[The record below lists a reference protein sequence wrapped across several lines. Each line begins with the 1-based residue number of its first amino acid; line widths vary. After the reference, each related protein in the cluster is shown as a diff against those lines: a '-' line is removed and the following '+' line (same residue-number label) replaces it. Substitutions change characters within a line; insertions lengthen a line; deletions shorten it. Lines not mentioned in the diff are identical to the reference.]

1 MAACGRTNAVHYY
14 DKRLAERRVAPGRP
28 RMHGGA
34 RRGVAPLGRT
44 LQTFAFIQL
53 PTTVHSFAF
62 CSLLG
67 KPSPQ
72 NLVCTAT

>member
-14 DKRLAERRVAPGRP
+14 DKRLAGAASRRAGR
-28 RMHGGA
+28 GCTAG
-34 RRGVAPLGRT
+34 RGVAPLGRT